1 MKEGGRWEG
10 VREGGRWEGVRE
22 EGGEKGKVRRGE
34 RSEEGEDRWEGAQ
47 CEHIRSNI
55 RKVVCVSVSVSV
67 SVCVCV
73 CVCVCVRILCTSLY
87 VIPLLQFIFSQF
99 QLFTQGIHVHS
110 LPCVCM
116 HACVCMPM
124 LPCVHYIVSR
134 VSPYLHVAIIAQPS

>member
-67 SVCVCV
+67 CVCV
-73 CVCVCVRILCTSLY
+73 CVCVCVYASCAR
-87 VIPLLQFIFSQF
+87 
-99 QLFTQGIHVHS
+99 
-110 LPCVCM
+110 VCM
-116 HACVCMPM
+116 LFHCYSSYFRSFNYSHKAYMCTPFHACVCTHVSAC
-124 LPCVHYIVSR
+124 PCY
-134 VSPYLHVAIIAQPS
+134 HVCII